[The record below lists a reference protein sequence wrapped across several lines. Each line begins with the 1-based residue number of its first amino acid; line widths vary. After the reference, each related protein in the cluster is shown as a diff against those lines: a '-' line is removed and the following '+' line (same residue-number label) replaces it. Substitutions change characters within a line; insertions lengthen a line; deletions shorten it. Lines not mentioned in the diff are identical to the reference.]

1 MNNNN
6 GLLVPM
12 ALLGAAL
19 IISAFIMAAAWRNHS
34 NVNQTITVTGSAKRE
49 IVSDLGILRGTITGN
64 SSSADAAFKSLKNQ
78 KPALYAY
85 LAEQGF
91 PENTVTLYTIVNN
104 PIFETSL
111 NGNITNNVIG
121 YSYSQRFEIQSK
133 EVQKIRQ
140 ISLDIA
146 SLVERG
152 VSLTV
157 ESPEYYYTNLAQLK
171 IDIQAE
177 AARDASVRAEKI
189 AESTGR
195 DLGALSNARMGVLQ
209 ITPKNSTEISDY
221 GVNDV
226 SSIVKEITA
235 VVNAS
240 FRIN

>member
-1 MNNNN
+1 MKEQN

-12 ALLGAAL
+12 GLLGVAL
-19 IISAFIMAAAWRNHS
+19 IISAFIMAAAWRNSS

-49 IVSDLGILRGTITGN
+49 IVSDLGILRGTVTGT
-64 SSSADAAFKSLKNQ
+64 SASAESAFRVLKSQ
-78 KPALYAY
+78 KPTLLAW

-91 PENTVTLYTIVNN
+91 PESSVTFYTVVNS
-104 PIFETSL
+104 PIFETSSS
-111 NGNITNNVIG
+111 GSITNNVIG
-121 YSYSQRFEIQSK
+121 YTFSQRFEIQSK
-133 EVQKIRQ
+133 DVQKIRQ
-140 ISLDIA
+140 ISLDLA

-152 VSLTV
+152 VSLTI
-157 ESPEYYYTNLAQLK
+157 EPPEYYYTNLAQLK

-177 AARDASVRAEKI
+177 AAKDASVRAEKI

-195 DLGALSNARMGVLQ
+195 SLGALSNARMGVLQ

-240 FRIN
+240 FRID